1 MKIYCPYCS
10 GVSEL
15 TTVPR
20 EGQNIECPYC
30 NQKFSYSVRMSMLR
44 TAKKIR
50 NSIIDTVAV
59 EVPKKKEDTPKESIS
74 NNRIFNNLVEC
85 IDCGHKISKRARIC
99 PNCGAPIGSGD
110 KTVQNRYYEELLR
123 ERNNKSE
130 KNRLV
135 YLILALILGAISVHN
150 FYRGYILKGFIRIG
164 ILLGSGVMYVVFSFC
179 FAKGLLHASKIRAY
193 SCYAMG
199 ELKSTAMANSTN
211 SSFWYFLGCFFLLI
225 TFGLIIYW
233 IVLWILDFCS
243 PTDSKGKKMYIE

>member
-1 MKIYCPYCS
+1 MKIYCPCCS

-59 EVPKKKEDTPKESIS
+59 EVPKKKEDTPKENIS

-99 PNCGAPIGSGD
+99 PNCGAPIGNSA
-110 KTVQNRYYEELLR
+110 KMELAQEKYYAWNNQEWL
-123 ERNNKSE
+123 NKSE
-130 KNRLV
+130 KDRFT
-135 YLILALILGAISVHN
+135 YLLLAFILGWLGVHN
-150 FYRGYILKGFIRIG
+150 FYRGCIKKGVIRLILLFASFIMFPIIAALFNSAKIG
-164 ILLGSGVMYVVFSFC
+164 ISVS
-179 FAKGLLHASKIRAY
+179 Y
-193 SCYAMG
+193 SILITLAI
-199 ELKSTAMANSTN
+199 
-211 SSFWYFLGCFFLLI
+211 LLI
-225 TFGLIIYW
+225 I
-233 IVLWILDFCS
+233 DMCS
-243 PTDSKGKKMYIE
+243 RKDSEGKRMYFDK